1 MNITPKLKKIITA
14 DNTETFLNETI
25 GESYH
30 SQTGAVEEAY
40 KKYVIPCK
48 IKELAQIGNIKILDV
63 CFGMGYNS
71 AMAISSALEEN
82 PDCHIEVYGLEKDL
96 EIIQKIQHI
105 NPPIPYFQKY
115 KQLTP
120 QKLQFIDK
128 NIKVTILLGDSRT
141 EVKKLNNNYFDAI
154 FFDPF
159 SPKTSPE
166 MWSIELFQEMYRI
179 LKSTGILATYSC
191 ARIVR
196 DNMKS
201 AGFMYDDGPI
211 VRRRGPG
218 TLGFKF
224 EIKLFGK

>member
-1 MNITPKLKKIITA
+1 MKKILTA

-96 EIIQKIQHI
+96 EIIQKIQ
-105 NPPIPYFQKY
+105 
-115 KQLTP
+115 
-120 QKLQFIDK
+120 FIDK
-128 NIKVTILLGDSRT
+128 NIKVTILVGDSRT

-191 ARIVR
+191 ARIV
-196 DNMKS
+196 
-201 AGFMYDDGPI
+201 
-211 VRRRGPG
+211 
-218 TLGFKF
+218 
-224 EIKLFGK
+224 

>member
-96 EIIQKIQHI
+96 EIIQKIQSDYLI
-105 NPPIPYFQKY
+105 SQPNP
-115 KQLTP
+115 
-120 QKLQFIDK
+120 
-128 NIKVTILLGDSRT
+128 
-141 EVKKLNNNYFDAI
+141 
-154 FFDPF
+154 
-159 SPKTSPE
+159 
-166 MWSIELFQEMYRI
+166 
-179 LKSTGILATYSC
+179 
-191 ARIVR
+191 
-196 DNMKS
+196 
-201 AGFMYDDGPI
+201 
-211 VRRRGPG
+211 
-218 TLGFKF
+218 
-224 EIKLFGK
+224 